1 VRSITKTNI
10 NDKKTITDVVWDT
23 WPILEGEVWEY
34 INASE
39 KELDAAAREQRQYEK
54 RVIEEEG
61 PVNGYIRIL
70 EEELD
75 TMTER
80 LNQLVEYAQSAED
93 WKYMV
98 KSEFN
103 LTRKDLVK
111 RLRDYI

>member
-1 VRSITKTNI
+1 MKSLARTNLKDQKSIT
-10 NDKKTITDVVWDT
+10 DAVWDT
-23 WPILEGEVWEY
+23 WPILEGEVYGY

-39 KELDAAAREQRQYEK
+39 KDLDAAAREQRQYEK
-54 RVIEEEG
+54 MVIEEEG

-75 TMTER
+75 IMTER

-93 WKYMV
+93 WKHMV
-98 KSEFN
+98 KSEYN

-111 RLRDYI
+111 RLQDFI